1 LKGIA
6 RQNEENNVISM
17 NYYERYC
24 GDYQRDTAHLSLA
37 EHGAYTMLL
46 DTYFSVEK
54 PLPKEFPSLFRVCR
68 AMTRIEQQAVRTVA
82 EQFFPVSEVD
92 GLRHNP
98 RADRE
103 IAKARPK
110 IEAARINGRK
120 GGRPPKDGSRKE
132 TGEGVQQKPGGLP
145 GGSENPTRKI
155 TPEAIQ
161 REPSGKAYQHQHQ
174 HQHQLHQNRE
184 HNHTQTIYPSKEQPH
199 LPAQLPTPVPDPGID
214 PVAETHEESG
224 SEALISP
231 GAAGACCK
239 TMIRHGV
246 QGCNPHHPTLR
257 ALLQAGAVEEEFVQA
272 ARNAASRGKASFA
285 YVIGTVKRQREE
297 AAKLVLHQGRM
308 PNRQELLEASNKAAT
323 EGWLPPELRKTE
335 LAGPELE
342 EIQNANG

>member
-1 LKGIA
+1 
-6 RQNEENNVISM
+6 M

-54 PLPKEFPSLFRVCR
+54 PLPAEFPSLYRVCR

-82 EQFFPVSEVD
+82 EQFFPVSALD
-92 GLRHNP
+92 GLRHNR

-103 IAKARPK
+103 IVKARPK

-120 GGRPPKDGSRKE
+120 GGRPPKEGAGKE
-132 TGEGVQQKPGGLP
+132 AGQGGQQKPGGLT
-145 GGSENPTRKI
+145 GGVKNTVTET
-155 TPEAIQ
+155 TPEAAS
-161 REPSGKAYQHQHQ
+161 REPGGKAHHHQHQ
-174 HQHQLHQNRE
+174 PQHHDTME
-184 HNHTQTIYPSKEQPH
+184 GGHTQPNPPEEQAH
-199 LPAQLPTPVPDPGID
+199 LPTYLPTPMPDPQPGPI
-214 PVAETHEESG
+214 AEAARHESG
-224 SEALISP
+224 NGASIPP
-231 GAAGACCK
+231 GVAGACCK

-246 QGCNPHHPTLR
+246 QGCNPHHPTLQ
-257 ALLQAGAVEEEFVQA
+257 ALLQAGAAEEEFVQA
-272 ARNAASRGKASFA
+272 ARSAASRGKANFA

-323 EGWLPPELRKTE
+323 EGWLPPELRETGSIE
-335 LAGPELE
+335 PESG
-342 EIQNANG
+342 EIQHADR